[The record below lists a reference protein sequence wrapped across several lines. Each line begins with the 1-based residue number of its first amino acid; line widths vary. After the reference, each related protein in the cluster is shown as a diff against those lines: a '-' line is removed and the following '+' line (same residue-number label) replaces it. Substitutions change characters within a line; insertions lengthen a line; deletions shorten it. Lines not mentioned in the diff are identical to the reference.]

1 MHVCVTVSN
10 FRCFF
15 FLVTVLIFLCQ
26 VHDLEVK
33 VRTREAEFEKYRQEL
48 ITRPESKLQAELS
61 VAQLEKVER
70 RELWLCRPSP

>member
-1 MHVCVTVSN
+1 M
-10 FRCFF
+10 
-15 FLVTVLIFLCQ
+15 TVLIFLCQ